1 MNDQIIGRYIVE
13 REILRGG
20 MAVVYLARDP
30 LVKRRVAIKVLSP
43 KLAVDDD
50 YLARFQR
57 EAEMIAS
64 LEHANIAP
72 VYDFGEHEGQP
83 YIVMRYMTGGSLK
96 ERFATG
102 PMKLTELAPIIKRV
116 ADALQAAHS
125 RNIIHRDL
133 KPGNILFDAKGDAFL
148 ADFGIAKMVG
158 SATNEDLTGDSILGT
173 PKYLS
178 PEQVRGKSIDGRADI
193 YSLGVVAFQALTGRV
208 PFSEATPM
216 ATALAH
222 LMEPIPNIQEINPE
236 LPAGAQEIINKAMA
250 KEPGERYQKPI
261 ELARDVSDLASGRWF
276 LLKL

>member
-1 MNDQIIGRYIVE
+1 MDDLNIGRYIVE
-13 REILRGG
+13 EEILGGG
-20 MAVVYLARDP
+20 MAVVYLVRDP
-30 LVKRRVAIKVLSP
+30 LVKRHVAIKLLAP
-43 KLAVDDD
+43 RLAVDDE

-83 YIVMRYMTGGSLK
+83 YIVMRYMPGGSLK
-96 ERFATG
+96 ERFAVG
-102 PMKLTELAPIIKRV
+102 PMKLTELAPIIMRV

-158 SATNEDLTGDSILGT
+158 PAESEDLTGDSILGT

-178 PEQVRGKSIDGRADI
+178 PEQVRGKTIDGRSDI
-193 YSLGVVAFQALTGRV
+193 YALGVVAFQALAGRV
-208 PFSEATPM
+208 PFAEATPM

-222 LMEPIPNIQEINPE
+222 LMEPIPNIKEINPK

-250 KEPGERYQKPI
+250 KEPDERYQNLT